1 MRLTQKDTC
10 QTLLD
15 TSHTDRLLGS
25 LRPAGFADAFVFKYS
40 HLYVVFLV
48 FLILVVYILVL
59 VFVLV
64 ELFFVTPQPNKLGAL
79 RFQLGCMRSRSQRLN
94 SLFERIFLLRLIHF
108 TPHGPNYPRNHY
120 GRHPLAQVLT
130 NLVPHTIF

>member
-1 MRLTQKDTC
+1 MFDMRLTQKDTC

-40 HLYVVFLV
+40 HLYVVLLV

-79 RFQLGCMRSRSQRLN
+79 QRFQLCCLNESFSDLFISRHMHP
-94 SLFERIFLLRLIHF
+94 ILLAITVAG
-108 TPHGPNYPRNHY
+108 TPSPKS
-120 GRHPLAQVLT
+120 
-130 NLVPHTIF
+130 